1 MFTRPNELSD
11 ADIVRAVADGW
22 GLRATSVDWAPVGF
36 GSHHW
41 HVRSDGERWFV
52 SVDDLDTR
60 LRHRSDD
67 RSGAAMR
74 LTDALATARALRDS
88 GLDFVIAPTPARTGT
103 IVHRIDNRYVA
114 ALYDHVDGTTHR
126 WGAYPTDAER
136 SAVLERITAI
146 HAVPAKRAPAARRD
160 DFLIPRRDELME
172 TLSDALA
179 AWGPGPFAEPAR
191 TLLHEHRDAL
201 RHLLGHYDLLV
212 KEVAARPDRW
222 VLTHGEPH
230 RGNTIDTAHGVVL
243 IDWDTALLAP
253 PERDLWTLIDED
265 AGVAGEY
272 SERTG
277 TPIDPAAIELYR
289 LWWDLCEISLYAAD
303 FRRPHEETDDTQVA
317 WAKLQ
322 ICVDP
327 ERW

>member
-1 MFTRPNELSD
+1 MFTRPDDLTD
-11 ADIVRAVADGW
+11 ADIVHAVGDGW
-22 GLRATSVDWAPVGF
+22 GLRATDVEWAPVGF

-41 HVRSDGERWFV
+41 HARSDDTRWFV

-67 RSGAAMR
+67 RSMAAMR
-74 LTDALATARALRDS
+74 LTDALTTARALYDS
-88 GLDFVIAPTPARTGT
+88 GLDFVVAPTPTRAGT
-103 IVHRIDNRYVA
+103 IVHRIDDRYVA
-114 ALYDHVDGTTHR
+114 ALYDHIDGTTHR

-146 HAVPAKRAPAARRD
+146 HAVPAARAPTARRD
-160 DFLIPRRDELME
+160 DFLIPRRDELIE
-172 TLSDALA
+172 TLSDTHAT
-179 AWGPGPFAEPAR
+179 WGAGPFAEPAR
-191 TLLHEHRDAL
+191 TLLHAHHDAL
-201 RHLLGHYDLLV
+201 RRVLERYDLLV
-212 KEVAARPDRW
+212 NKVAARPDRW

-230 RGNTIDTAHGVVL
+230 RGNTIDTSHGVAL

-272 SERTG
+272 SECTG
-277 TPIDPAAIELYR
+277 TPIDPVAVELYR
-289 LWWDLCEISLYAAD
+289 LWWDLCEISLYASEFHA
-303 FRRPHEETDDTQVA
+303 PHEDTDDTQVA

-322 ICVDP
+322 ICLDP
-327 ERW
+327 TRW